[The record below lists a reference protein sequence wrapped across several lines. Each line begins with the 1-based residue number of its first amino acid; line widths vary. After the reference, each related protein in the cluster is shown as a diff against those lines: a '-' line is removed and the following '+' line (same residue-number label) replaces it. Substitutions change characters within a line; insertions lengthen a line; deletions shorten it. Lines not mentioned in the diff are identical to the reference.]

1 MLKITLITAAV
12 ITLCLGLLIYF
23 KWFKIPSSQLL
34 TPIAN
39 TLADVLGFPKNPI
52 ESGGEKDSGK
62 NLLDQTKD
70 SVAQNTQKT
79 IESVKTTVYDQ
90 AKTTLDQVFDK
101 QPSDN
106 KDDKNSKEVQV
117 TVLGVNNQT
126 VDEDTYVFDLAANQG
141 FNMTLSLN
149 KKYYFKFKNIPANYC
164 IYISGSKYPIT
175 DGTLEIQFTKIGNY
189 SIKANSCELN
199 EKDLG
204 TLTIQ

>member
-12 ITLCLGLLIYF
+12 IAICLGLLIYF

-39 TLADVLGFPKNPI
+39 TLAEVLGFPKNPI
-52 ESGGEKDSGK
+52 ESGAENSGK

-126 VDEDTYVFDLAANQG
+126 VDEDTYVFDLTANQG

-164 IYISGSKYPIT
+164 IYINGSKYPIT
-175 DGTLEIQFTKIGNY
+175 DSTLEIQFTKVGNY
-189 SIKANSCELN
+189 SIKSNSCELN

-204 TLTIQ
+204 TLTVQ